1 MQLMKTLIFN
11 IYEEEDITAGII
23 GGYINRIMI
32 EIEEPEEQDFE
43 KSVEKMLKMY
53 YSDYIVEQVL

>member
-1 MQLMKTLIFN
+1 MKTLIYN
-11 IYEEEDITAGII
+11 IYEEQDITAGIV

-32 EIEEPEEQDFE
+32 KIEEPEEQDFE

>member
-32 EIEEPEEQDFE
+32 KIEEPEEQDFE

>member
-11 IYEEEDITAGII
+11 IYEEDITAGII